1 MKKIIF
7 ASLLAGTI
15 FLAGT
20 ALAATSFSFSSTAF
34 NVAQGQSFVLRT
46 TVDPQGTANY
56 TVKLELQYPA
66 DILEVRLFTLG
77 NSWMPV
83 SQPGYDLID
92 NTSGVLIK
100 SAGYPGGLSSSA
112 TFGTVSFYAKKSG
125 NGTIQTTNNSFALDA
140 NSQNVLSGTV
150 QASVAIAKP
159 SVVPVPSEEKPTITE
174 EKPGEEVQPTTT
186 AGAPKVAEQLP
197 TLEKTTLLAAIA
209 DLFASQGGKIWL
221 FLLGFAA
228 GLVILLIFIK
238 KMQSKKS

>member
-7 ASLLAGTI
+7 ASLLGLI

-34 NVAQGQSFVLRT
+34 SVAQGQSFVLRT
-46 TVDPQGTANY
+46 AVNPQGTANY

-66 DILEVRLFTLG
+66 DLLEARSFTLG

-83 SQPGYDLID
+83 NQPGYDLID
-92 NTSGVLIK
+92 NTNGLLIK

-140 NSQNVLSGTV
+140 NSQNALSGTA
-150 QASVAIAKP
+150 QASVAITKA
-159 SVVPVPSEEKPTITE
+159 SVAPVPSEEAPITPEATIE
-174 EKPGEEVQPTTT
+174 EEVQPTTT
-186 AGAPKVAEQLP
+186 AVAKQLP
-197 TLEKTTLLAAIA
+197 TIKETTLLAAMA
-209 DLFASQGGKIWL
+209 DLLTSQNGKIWL
-221 FLLGFAA
+221 FLLGLAA

-238 KMQSKKS
+238 KTQSKKS

>member
-7 ASLLAGTI
+7 ASLLTGI
-15 FLAGT
+15 FLAGS
-20 ALAATSFSFSSTAF
+20 ALAVTSFSFSSTAF

-46 TVDPQGTANY
+46 AVNPQGTANY
-56 TVKLELQYPA
+56 TVKLELQYPS
-66 DILEVRLFTLG
+66 DLLEIRSFTLG
-77 NSWMPV
+77 NSWMAV

-112 TFGTVSFYAKKSG
+112 SFGTISFYAKKSG

-140 NSQNVLSGTV
+140 NSQNVLSGTA
-150 QASVAIAKP
+150 QASVAITKA
-159 SVVPVPSEEKPTITE
+159 SVAPIPSEEKPITPEATTE
-174 EKPGEEVQPTTT
+174 EKVQPTTT
-186 AGAPKVAEQLP
+186 ALAEQLP

-209 DLFASQGGKIWL
+209 DLLTSQGGKVWL
-221 FLLGFAA
+221 FLLGLAV

-238 KMQSKKS
+238 KTQSKKS

>member
-7 ASLLAGTI
+7 ASLLTGI
-15 FLAGT
+15 FLAGS

-46 TVDPQGTANY
+46 AVDPQGVANY

-66 DILEVRLFTLG
+66 DLLEVRSFTLG
-77 NSWMPV
+77 NSWMVV

-112 TFGTVSFYAKKSG
+112 SFGTISFYAKKSG

-140 NSQNVLSGTV
+140 NSQNVLSGTA
-150 QASVAIAKP
+150 QASVAISKP
-159 SVVPVPSEEKPTITE
+159 SVAPVPSEEKPITPKAATE
-174 EKPGEEVQPTTT
+174 EKVQPTTT
-186 AGAPKVAEQLP
+186 ALAEQLP
-197 TLEKTTLLAAIA
+197 ILEKTTLLAAIA
-209 DLFASQGGKIWL
+209 DLLTSQGGKVWL
-221 FLLGFAA
+221 FLLGLAV

-238 KMQSKKS
+238 KTQSKKS

>member
-7 ASLLAGTI
+7 ASLLGLI

-20 ALAATSFSFSSTAF
+20 ALAATSFSFSSTAL

-46 TVDPQGTANY
+46 AVNPQGTANY

-66 DILEVRLFTLG
+66 DLLEVRLFTLG

-92 NTSGVLIK
+92 NTNGVLIK

-125 NGTIQTTNNSFALDA
+125 NGTIQATNNSFALDA
-140 NSQNVLSGTV
+140 NSQNALSGTA
-150 QASVAIAKP
+150 QASVAITKA
-159 SVVPVPSEEKPTITE
+159 SVAPIPSEETPITPE
-174 EKPGEEVQPTTT
+174 ATTEEEVQPTTT
-186 AGAPKVAEQLP
+186 AVAKQLP
-197 TLEKTTLLAAIA
+197 TIKETTLLAAMA
-209 DLFASQGGKIWL
+209 DLLTSQNGKIWL
-221 FLLGFAA
+221 FLLGLAA
-228 GLVILLIFIK
+228 GLVILLVFIK
-238 KMQSKKS
+238 KTQSKKS